1 MFGDYLRWKSV
12 FKRSQKAYDVIMVD
26 AYQDITIPFQMSSKE
41 FFALVKS
48 HLKDDGVMV
57 VNMNMRGTKEGNIN
71 QYLSDTIGS
80 VFTTEVIVDVAG
92 SSNRELFASDD
103 PDIGKNLTKHTGE
116 LTNANL
122 KKYDAGSCFK
132 SYRISK
138 RKLYPHR

>member
-1 MFGDYLRWKSV
+1 MV
-12 FKRSQKAYDVIMVD
+12 MIMVD

-41 FFALVKS
+41 FFALSEIASEGRWRHGGKY
-48 HLKDDGVMV
+48 D
-57 VNMNMRGTKEGNIN
+57 MRGTKEGNIN

-122 KKYDAGSCFK
+122 KNMMQEVASNLLQNIKK
-132 SYRISK
+132 EIISSQMT
-138 RKLYPHR
+138 RRRWNCWACR